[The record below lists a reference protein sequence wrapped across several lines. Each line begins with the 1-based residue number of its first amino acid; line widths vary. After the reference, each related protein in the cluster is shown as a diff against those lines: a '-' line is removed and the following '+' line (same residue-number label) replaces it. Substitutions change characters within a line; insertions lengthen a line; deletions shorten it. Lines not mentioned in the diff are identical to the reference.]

1 LALPRWCSGCGLP
14 LDSIGIF
21 NLAEDL
27 RRDRRDTTR
36 LNAPYTHRCRYHYPR
51 GKRLRTTNSALEG
64 TLAFV
69 ALTLV
74 LAVVLVSCGGG
85 GTAGSSAGRGSSS
98 TGKATTSEKSTTHAP
113 SGGGGKY
120 GSSSSAAKTTT
131 NDASGGTLET
141 IVIKETEFK
150 LSPSTVT
157 LSNPGTYAFKAEN
170 KGSAEHSLGIEGEGV
185 KSKGGEAGEAKL
197 EQTLNPGQSG
207 VLTVSFQKPGTFV
220 MYCPVIGHRLAG
232 MKGEVVVK

>member
-1 LALPRWCSGCGLP
+1 M
-14 LDSIGIF
+14 
-21 NLAEDL
+21 
-27 RRDRRDTTR
+27 
-36 LNAPYTHRCRYHYPR
+36 
-51 GKRLRTTNSALEG
+51 NSALQG

-74 LAVVLVSCGGG
+74 LAVVIASCGGG
-85 GTAGSSAGRGSSS
+85 GGAGGS
-98 TGKATTSEKSTTHAP
+98 

-120 GSSSSAAKTTT
+120 GSSSSAASTT
-131 NDASGGTLET
+131 NGASKGASGGTLKT
-141 IVIKETEFK
+141 IVIKETEMK

-157 LSNPGTYAFKAEN
+157 LSKPGTYLFKAEN
-170 KGSAEHSLGIEGEGV
+170 KGSAEHSLEIEGKGV
-185 KSKGGEAGEAKL
+185 KSKGGEVGEARL

-207 VLTVSFQKPGTFV
+207 VLTVTFQEPGTYE